1 MKNHIHHLAGELAQ
15 LLQPSWPSMSEQ
27 IARSGAPTCEGTG
40 LADPPPA
47 LKDKLRRV
55 EAELAEARDARVD
68 AVKVRDE
75 AREKFAG
82 AESLSQESDE
92 FKEAEAAVGALG
104 AIDDR
109 IADLQAVQVATLKM
123 LGKDAPEPDGAGRG
137 HDRAAGDPT
146 DPRGGWDSRS
156 IFENQEMRQRLA
168 QAAHS
173 KSRFGGI
180 ELGQVADRDALAGA
194 LAADVTGTAAMRRG
208 DYLGVIPQLRRQ
220 LRVLD
225 LLPTGTMDNNSLPY
239 TQESGSFATAAET
252 AEGEAKP
259 EAGVVFTDATADAQT
274 IAHWQKLRK
283 QALADYAALQSIVD
297 GRLRYGVERRLEAQ
311 VIAGSGVGSNLRGI
325 LNTTGIGAVAFNGAE
340 NIADQVLSAITTVL
354 LADAMATGIVMNPL
368 DWQTALKDKAQGDGH
383 YFSGGPFSVT
393 PQIMWGVPL
402 IPSASLAQG
411 TVLVGDFAIGAMLL
425 IREGVNVLLSDS
437 DQDDFIKNKVTLL
450 AEMRAALPV
459 FRPAA
464 FCTVDLTP

>member
-1 MKNHIHHLAGELAQ
+1 MKQRIHAEVFELAEI
-15 LLQPSWPSMSEQ
+15 LRTSWPAMSEQ
-27 IARSGAPTCEGTG
+27 IAKSGVPTNESVDAPPST
-40 LADPPPA
+40 
-47 LKDKLRRV
+47 LKEKLRKV
-55 EAELAEARDARVD
+55 EAELGEARDERPD
-68 AVKVRDE
+68 AVKARDK
-75 AREKFAG
+75 AREKFA
-82 AESLSQESDE
+82 ASESMSQDSDE
-92 FKEAEAAVGALG
+92 FKEAEQAVAALG

-109 IADLQAVQVATLKM
+109 IADLQAVQVATLRM
-123 LGKDAPEPDGAGRG
+123 LGKDAPEPSGAGRG
-137 HDRAAGDPT
+137 HDRAAGDT
-146 DPRGGWDSRS
+146 SDPRGWDSRS
-156 IFENQEMRQRLA
+156 IFENEDMRRQLA

-208 DYLGVIPQLRRQ
+208 DYLGVVPQLRRQ

-252 AEGEAKP
+252 AEGSAKP
-259 EAGVVFTDATADAQT
+259 EAGVTFTDATADAQT

-297 GRLRYGVERRLEAQ
+297 GRLRYGVERRLENQ
-311 VIAGSGVGSNLRGI
+311 ILAGDGTGTNLRGI
-325 LNTTGIGAVAFNGAE
+325 LNTTGVGAVAYNASE
-340 NIADQVLSAITTVL
+340 SIADQTLSAITTVL

-368 DWQTALKDKAQGDGH
+368 DWQSAIKAKAAGDGH
-383 YFSGGPFSVT
+383 YYSGGPFAVT
-393 PQIMWGVPL
+393 PQVMWGVSL
-402 IPSASLAQG
+402 IPSPSLAQG

-464 FCTVDLTP
+464 FCTVRLTP